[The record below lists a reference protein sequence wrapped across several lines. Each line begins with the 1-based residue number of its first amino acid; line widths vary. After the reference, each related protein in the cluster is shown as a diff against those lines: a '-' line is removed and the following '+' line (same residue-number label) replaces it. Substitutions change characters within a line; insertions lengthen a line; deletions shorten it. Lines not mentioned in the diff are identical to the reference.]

1 MKIEETIKSI
11 ITLFDKHIRG
21 AGDRTGVEERVN
33 DYMREFIEPI
43 IKKDFIVC
51 DIGAGDCYTSDYLK
65 NKVDNWFGIN
75 KGIDFINNKEK
86 YNISEMDF
94 HFIESPDNFFD
105 LVLAV
110 NVLEHSYMPAVIL
123 YELRRITN
131 KYVFLDFPL
140 AICDGGMQCNQE
152 NPDHHYLMSMFM
164 WEKMF
169 NIIGL
174 HIEKKRI
181 NGGEVQYLL
190 SKKEP
195 AKAA

>member
-1 MKIEETIKSI
+1 MNIEKTINSI
-11 ITLFDKHIRG
+11 IELFDKHIRG
-21 AGDRTGVEERVN
+21 AGDYSGVKGRTDE
-33 DYMREFIEPI
+33 YMKEFIEPI
-43 IKKDFIVC
+43 LSKEFLVLDA
-51 DIGAGDCYTSDYLK
+51 GAGDCYTAEYLN
-65 NKVDNWFGIN
+65 NKVSNWFGIN
-75 KGIDFINNKEK
+75 KGIDLINNHNK

-110 NVLEHSYMPAVIL
+110 NVLEHSYMPAVML
-123 YELRRITN
+123 YELRRVTN

-140 AICDGGMQCNQE
+140 AMCDGGIQCNQE

-174 HIEKKRI
+174 KIEKKKI
-181 NGGEVQYLL
+181 TGGEVQYLL

-195 AKAA
+195 AIAA